1 MWYHPVATVIN
12 SGKMYNFHVSI
23 SKNYQKTALF
33 PVHASHSLEGY
44 LKTLPE
50 IASSVW
56 FEVKLMHN
64 WTLLHL
70 HAWGYA
76 AFLFLEEP

>member
-1 MWYHPVATVIN
+1 MCYRSVATVIN
-12 SGKMYNFHVSI
+12 SGEMYNFHI
-23 SKNYQKTALF
+23 STSKIYQKTALF
-33 PVHASHSLEGY
+33 TVHASHSLEGY

-56 FEVKLMHN
+56 FQVKLMHN

-70 HAWGYA
+70 HVWGYA
-76 AFLFLEEP
+76 AFLFLREP